1 LFWQTEK
8 QRREKSSNQHVIVE
22 SARSE
27 GDLLGLLV
35 ERVDDLRVAVPLI
48 DSRVGRQEVQV
59 PDDNGGSST
68 PKAFTAKLGTVN
80 VEKVPSPFYIPDMD
94 ALSTGEYNRDRV
106 VVVGTIALRCRSISR
121 AQEVAKRDS
130 HPKRTS
136 STAI

>member
-1 LFWQTEK
+1 MPPL
-8 QRREKSSNQHVIVE
+8 
-22 SARSE
+22 A
-27 GDLLGLLV
+27 
-35 ERVDDLRVAVPLI
+35 VAKPQPLPI
-48 DSRVGRQEVQV
+48 IMAAAPETKVQV